1 MKLLVSACLV
11 GVNCKYSGGNN
22 YQKELV
28 TFLENHEV
36 FLICPE
42 EAGGLSTPRIPCE
55 IVGNQ
60 VLDANGKDVSDAFAC
75 GAQKA
80 LDLCQSKGIQHAIL
94 KERSPSCG
102 VKEVYD
108 GTFSHT
114 VVDGMGICAKKLA
127 QNGISL
133 CNEYDFSKLDSIRLL
148 EK

>member
-22 YQKELV
+22 YNEALV
-28 TFLENHEV
+28 AFLDHHEV
-36 FLICPE
+36 TLFCPE
-42 EAGGLSTPRIPCE
+42 EEGGLSTPRNPSE
-55 IVGNQ
+55 IQGERV
-60 VLDANGKDVSDAFAC
+60 VDCNGVDVTQAFAL

-80 LDLCQSKGIQHAIL
+80 LQVCQSKGIHHAIL

-102 VKEVYD
+102 SHEIYD

-114 VVDGMGICAKKLA
+114 VVNGMGICAKMLE